1 MQRGGRKR
9 THKAP
14 LTPLHGR
21 LQRRRAPPGQR
32 GNGARARAR
41 ARPHPTRP
49 AYRRR
54 GARFPLPLAADQSEG
69 AEAVRGRGSR
79 GGAWRRR
86 RRRGGG
92 EPYNGGRV
100 EAAR

>member
-1 MQRGGRKR
+1 M
-9 THKAP
+9 HKA
-14 LTPLHGR
+14 LLSPLHGR
-21 LQRRRAPPGQR
+21 LQQRRAPPGQR

-41 ARPHPTRP
+41 APTPP
-49 AYRRR
+49 APPTGRR

-69 AEAVRGRGSR
+69 AEAARRRGSR
-79 GGAWRRR
+79 GGAWR